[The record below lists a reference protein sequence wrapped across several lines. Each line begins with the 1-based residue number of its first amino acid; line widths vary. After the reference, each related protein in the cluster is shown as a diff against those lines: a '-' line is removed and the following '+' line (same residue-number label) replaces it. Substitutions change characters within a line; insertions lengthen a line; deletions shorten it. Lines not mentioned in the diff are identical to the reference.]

1 MSDLPPEER
10 PATREENRLSER
22 AAAERAGA
30 LRALLDRGL
39 LTWRLLWDS
48 RVGFLPKLIPLAA
61 LVYVISPFD
70 LISEVLVPALG
81 PLVVVDDIG
90 LLIGALTLFIQAS
103 PPDVVREH
111 LRALGARVTT
121 PPEEDDDVVDGYAEV
136 VDE

>member
-10 PATREENRLSER
+10 PGTREDNRLSEYT
-22 AAAERAGA
+22 AAERAGA

-39 LTWRLLWDS
+39 LTWRLFWDG
-48 RVGFLPKLIPLAA
+48 RVGLLPKLIPLAA
-61 LVYVISPFD
+61 LVYIISPFD
-70 LISEVLVPALG
+70 LISEVLVPVLG

-111 LRALGARVTT
+111 LRTLGARVTP
-121 PPEEDDDVVDGYAEV
+121 PPEEDDDIVDGHAEV
-136 VDE
+136 IDE